1 MDVRTP
7 WSTERTMEDT
17 DTTELNAVNDGSPF
31 SADTKSAFKSTEE
44 TMAELRREN
53 FRLRLILYDYQK
65 AKKRLIDPQDAES
78 SRLFAAEAENL
89 SLKEALIEKSDLI
102 RSASKMIDILKAEN
116 DSFKEQLKE
125 ARERMEQHE
134 REWRKKYDEVYAEL
148 VEVRGTL
155 HISDLKA
162 RAQEHQVAR
171 QTGELQSQVAELQF
185 TVDAGRTE
193 IDRKTRELESV
204 QADVSKLR
212 SVLEQLSEGQP
223 GEDGLQHS
231 VNELSHS
238 LHESCV
244 KRIQELASLL
254 HLLIRQITDAGLT
267 PVATIPLDLS
277 LNLDQ
282 IDRKPLGELAAVYN
296 QPVPTNQQT
305 SKGSTTDEDVRDAE
319 VPSTDVASSVSW
331 LTDRLNAARQLILD
345 LGNQRLKQDAC
356 ISQLK
361 LTHRSEL
368 DALKENCRSMEEQ
381 LHKQKVSFEAEATK
395 RNEEIHNLNQRVA
408 DLLGQAEN
416 EMKMR
421 GKLLADVDQA
431 QEQARRL
438 ECEKTEVRERLT
450 AELREKEHVIQR
462 LQLVLAVV
470 SSNGDV
476 TQHTIPNQ
484 TCMLDS
490 FGPDAGAR
498 EETGKLL
505 CGLSP
510 KLQTSADG
518 DGGSFMQHILLS
530 SAGAPE
536 ATDVD
541 RSGDHPP
548 RSIESATFNLDVASG
563 SDKANNQDG
572 QNTSSKEASDQLVPD
587 DIQGLQREL
596 TTVRQQLDKQKEEYA
611 RLKNAYNILA
621 TATNIGSLASEAIT
635 SFDVTHD
642 LGQLSNSSSLAESMG
657 DLPTVSTPPCVS
669 RSPVFD
675 ETSNLDE
682 LVANRDAGGSAEDLS
697 DRDVSGTALD
707 VGKAQTANDSIAPP
721 NISTS
726 LILPSRTRA
735 ASGLSASCVGQPLS
749 VETVLNLSLPGVLD
763 PDSQDVRRLPHNSPA
778 IFDGQATP
786 RFEPQSLS
794 GLRTLYSLIHGLK
807 LQLDEVRFTQH
818 SFVEMVNRSLSA
830 VVLDNSTNSF
840 PENITESH
848 KNVGIGTSFLFPS
861 DCQKETPKTS
871 VGNSSVQMSKADA
884 TYGGNETILENL
896 QRSFLMRP
904 DSDVDLDKSSTSVSN
919 VNKTLG
925 ELRAYPRS
933 PGRPFCPP
941 HQTNQPHGNAPRIAS
956 ILKSKNPLA
965 RLKAT
970 CQAASVSWCDDAPTQ
985 PAVEV
990 PYPLSV
996 SFNVDDRSDSSRPS
1010 SRIGLE
1016 QSVIGNLSLVEWQNK
1031 ELFERLARATAKLR
1045 DALDECVEASSQL
1058 WGGETEKSLAKLFHN
1073 TLEISRRD
1081 EDHGD
1086 NKTPEPSRAADWNTS
1101 NLAPNQSVQF
1111 DGLHPHL
1118 DSARMSND
1126 VSFSQLFG
1134 PAWPAAP
1141 DSSFS
1146 EKTDQKVSADTQ
1158 TVTSKPCT
1166 TSTTATS
1173 TTTTAQAFT
1182 DPTDVVMLHRYVALL
1197 THALSVLRR
1206 TISDSMQRHATSSS
1220 EAPTPDVDPH
1230 WLVSWVQSATHWFH
1244 SYMDNETVSDRSKG
1258 TVDSVAAADKDDVES
1273 LLECLER
1280 VFNDR
1285 IDDWVRDTK
1294 QHFTELAA
1302 AQKKNEELLITV
1314 NRLEGEVEQLYEE
1327 KQLAKND
1334 CEDLRRQLASLPVEQ
1349 DPNFHAASD
1358 FPQYSADKGD
1368 QQSVFG
1374 RLGRIFNVGQSK
1386 LASTVASPKSDVVEG
1401 SCPGSAVWNA
1411 ALQKERDTLLNL
1423 LQSHGFVVE
1432 PSGSLSSCVE
1442 SILTD
1447 LKETHNQCS
1456 QLSKKLIDFVPRS
1469 EYDQVNDA
1477 VQGLRTRLDQIERQ
1491 RAYIKQRIG
1500 LLNFEVDPNDFTD
1513 CVDLLLSELS
1523 SLRGSYQQLTREN
1536 SHLLNKLDSSVSKKD
1551 YVECQNR
1558 VDELLKELRQL
1569 QNGAEV
1575 DCHVVER
1582 AVSILAPLAPTPV
1595 EPYLPDLVE
1604 WIVHELTEQRSTVDQ
1619 LRRDKN
1625 QAVSLVSALCE
1636 TDSPMTF
1643 SECFDLLRRK
1653 WIETQAN
1660 LNALIAEREKVFLVL
1675 KDIQPDYGAQSLL
1688 DCIKSLV
1695 SSLTQ
1700 KQHDLEAMREYYAKN
1715 SVPSVEHA
1723 KLQSDLEFVCDELEQ
1738 CRRAADELE
1747 AERNELLRSSVPL
1760 EEHQEL
1766 LQQLSDLEK
1775 RMVENKHAF
1784 DAQQRQIRHILSGAI
1799 AVDPKENDVVRY
1811 VEVLCE
1817 QLAEQRQLIAS
1828 LEARYNKVV
1837 TDCENLRQQVA
1848 EGVAELDKRSARLKH
1863 EYENQMNATRMELE
1877 GKLSQCLLENE
1888 KSASELGEYRENLRN
1903 LNSLLE
1909 ARQAESDC
1917 LLEQLAEMEEEL
1929 QSVRSSL
1936 KAKSESAQAAVEAA
1950 SAHEER
1956 ANALQS
1962 QLDCLRTEH
1971 AHCMTRPATVNTQT
1985 SPVGKSKSTEDVN
1998 MGYAMRAPR
2007 PDFTETTDQQSVA
2020 RSRKYGELKAVAFE
2034 IKEKLV
2040 HRTNKLESAL
2050 TEVARLRSVIQQDKE
2065 HASRVLEEVE
2075 DLRKQAVRKN
2085 RMIRELETEV
2095 ARLRALISNSG
2106 YPQPVINAPDTHSS
2120 ARTPSQREQP
2130 RGAHCRVTMDGSLTS
2145 SFHASLLQHPDTPSI
2160 NDPEFERDLSVVNAS
2175 LTTSAMNSPDL
2186 FPEREA
2192 VPAERSTSPPC
2203 KRCKQ
2208 LCHVAVNLQRLSSE
2222 LQRRVNVDLDEE
2234 LSLLDTLER
2243 QTVPTQITT
2252 SPALSQMPTQ
2262 NRDASAQVSMTSALS
2277 SSMDELKVNIQSL
2290 HHARSRLQH
2299 YAKEV
2304 DRICSI
2310 LVRRSH
2316 DTGDSASPRNVSNA
2330 ELEVATGMISRN
2342 FDSLARIRR
2351 RLKSFFREMN
2361 LSHNATGTKI
2371 LADLRAVIEDLGTND
2386 SSLASASKS
2395 SEHLGGKENVAPK
2408 IIRSSDGLP
2417 DSLSNQAQV
2426 YRRQFREL
2434 ARGLDSMAKDLT
2446 QTTNVLRATRTNLE
2460 RTTGLSVPDVSPIP
2474 VMKRPS
2480 SRTT

>member
-1 MDVRTP
+1 M
-7 WSTERTMEDT
+7 
-17 DTTELNAVNDGSPF
+17 
-31 SADTKSAFKSTEE
+31 
-44 TMAELRREN
+44 
-53 FRLRLILYDYQK
+53 
-65 AKKRLIDPQDAES
+65 
-78 SRLFAAEAENL
+78 
-89 SLKEALIEKSDLI
+89 
-102 RSASKMIDILKAEN
+102 
-116 DSFKEQLKE
+116 
-125 ARERMEQHE
+125 
-134 REWRKKYDEVYAEL
+134 
-148 VEVRGTL
+148 
-155 HISDLKA
+155 
-162 RAQEHQVAR
+162 HQ
-171 QTGELQSQVAELQF
+171 
-185 TVDAGRTE
+185 
-193 IDRKTRELESV
+193 
-204 QADVSKLR
+204 
-212 SVLEQLSEGQP
+212 
-223 GEDGLQHS
+223 
-231 VNELSHS
+231 
-238 LHESCV
+238 
-244 KRIQELASLL
+244 
-254 HLLIRQITDAGLT
+254 
-267 PVATIPLDLS
+267 
-277 LNLDQ
+277 
-282 IDRKPLGELAAVYN
+282 
-296 QPVPTNQQT
+296 
-305 SKGSTTDEDVRDAE
+305 
-319 VPSTDVASSVSW
+319 
-331 LTDRLNAARQLILD
+331 
-345 LGNQRLKQDAC
+345 
-356 ISQLK
+356 
-361 LTHRSEL
+361 SEL
-368 DALKENCRSMEEQ
+368 DALKENCRSMGEQ
-381 LHKQKVSFEAEATK
+381 LHKQKVSFEAEAAK

-470 SSNGDV
+470 GSNGDV
-476 TQHTIPNQ
+476 TQHTIANE

-490 FGPDAGAR
+490 FGPDTGAH

-505 CGLSP
+505 CDLSP
-510 KLQTSADG
+510 KPQQTAADG
-518 DGGSFMQHILLS
+518 DGGSFMQHILRS

-541 RSGDHPP
+541 KSDDHLPH
-548 RSIESATFNLDVASG
+548 SIESATFNLDVAAG
-563 SDKANNQDG
+563 ADKANNQDA
-572 QNTSSKEASDQLVPD
+572 QNTSSKEATGQLVPD

-611 RLKNAYNILA
+611 RLKNAYNLLA

-642 LGQLSNSSSLAESMG
+642 LGQLSNSSSLAESIG

-682 LVANRDAGGSAEDLS
+682 LVANRGTDGSAEDLS
-697 DRDVSGTALD
+697 ARDVSGTALD
-707 VGKAQTANDSIAPP
+707 VGNAQTANGSAVPP
-721 NISTS
+721 NTSNS

-735 ASGLSASCVGQPLS
+735 ASGLSASCVGQPP

-763 PDSQDVRRLPHNSPA
+763 PDSQDFRRLPHNSPA
-778 IFDGQATP
+778 IYDGQATP
-786 RFEPQSLS
+786 RFEPQSLA

-807 LQLDEVRFTQH
+807 LQLDEVRFSQH

-840 PENITESH
+840 PENMTESH
-848 KNVGIGTSFLFPS
+848 KNVAIGTSFLFPS
-861 DCQKETPKTS
+861 GCRKETPKIS
-871 VGNSSVQMSKADA
+871 MGDSSVQISKADA

-941 HQTNQPHGNAPRIAS
+941 HQMNQPNGNAPRIAS

-970 CQAASVSWCDDAPTQ
+970 YQAASVSWCDDAPTQ
-985 PAVEV
+985 PAMEV
-990 PYPLSV
+990 PHPLSV
-996 SFNVDDRSDSSRPS
+996 SFNVDDHSDSSRPS

-1016 QSVIGNLSLVEWQNK
+1016 QSAVGDLSLVEWQNK

-1045 DALDECVEASSQL
+1045 DALDECSQL
-1058 WGGETEKSLAKLFHN
+1058 WGGETENSLVKLFHN
-1073 TLEISRRD
+1073 TLEISHQD
-1081 EDHGD
+1081 EVHGD
-1086 NKTPEPSRAADWNTS
+1086 NNKTPEPSRAADWNTS
-1101 NLAPNQSVQF
+1101 GLAPNQSVQF
-1111 DGLHPHL
+1111 DGLHPQL

-1126 VSFSQLFG
+1126 VSFSQLFA

-1182 DPTDVVMLHRYVALL
+1182 DPSDVVMLHRYVALL

-1206 TISDSMQRHATSSS
+1206 TISDSMQRHVTSSS
-1220 EAPTPDVDPH
+1220 EAANPDVDPH

-1258 TVDSVAAADKDDVES
+1258 TVDSVAAVDKDDVES

-1314 NRLEGEVEQLYEE
+1314 NRLESEVEQLSEE
-1327 KQLAKND
+1327 KQLAK
-1334 CEDLRRQLASLPVEQ
+1334 
-1349 DPNFHAASD
+1349 
-1358 FPQYSADKGD
+1358 YSADKGD

-1386 LASTVASPKSDVVEG
+1386 LASTVASPKGDVFEA
-1401 SCPGSAVWNA
+1401 SCRGSAMWNA
-1411 ALQKERDTLLNL
+1411 ALEKERDAVLHL

-1447 LKETHNQCS
+1447 LKETQNQCS
-1456 QLSKKLIDFVPRS
+1456 QLSKKLTDFVPRS
-1469 EYDQVNDA
+1469 DYDQVNDA
-1477 VQGLRTRLDQIERQ
+1477 VQGLRTRLDQIEQQ

-1500 LLNFEVDPNDFTD
+1500 LLNFEVDPSDFTD

-1536 SHLLNKLDSSVSKKD
+1536 SHLLSKLDSSVSKKD

-1558 VDELLKELRQL
+1558 VDELLEELRQL
-1569 QNGAEV
+1569 QNDAEV
-1575 DCHVVER
+1575 DCRVAER
-1582 AVSILAPLAPTPV
+1582 AVSILAPLAPAPV
-1595 EPYLPDLVE
+1595 EPCLPDLVE
-1604 WIVHELTEQRSTVDQ
+1604 WIVHELTEQRSTADQ
-1619 LRRDKN
+1619 LRHDQN
-1625 QAVSLVSALCE
+1625 QAVSLVCALCG

-1643 SECFDLLRRK
+1643 SECFDLLHRK
-1653 WIETQAN
+1653 WIETQTD
-1660 LNALIAEREKVFLVL
+1660 LNALIAERERVFLVL
-1675 KDIQPDYGAQSLL
+1675 KDIQPDYDAQSLL

-1700 KQHDLEAMREYYAKN
+1700 KQHDLDAMREYYAKN
-1715 SVPSVEHA
+1715 SVPSAEHT

-1738 CRRAADELE
+1738 CRLRADELE

-1766 LQQLSDLEK
+1766 HQQLSDLEK
-1775 RMVENKHAF
+1775 RMVENKHIF
-1784 DAQQRQIRHILSGAI
+1784 EAQQRQIRHILSGAI
-1799 AVDPKENDVVRY
+1799 AVDPKENDVVRCI
-1811 VEVLCE
+1811 EVLCE
-1817 QLAEQRQLIAS
+1817 QLAERRQLIAS
-1828 LEARYNKVV
+1828 LEARYNTVV
-1837 TDCENLRQQVA
+1837 RDCENLRQQVA
-1848 EGVAELDKRSARLKH
+1848 RGVAELDKRSARLKQ
-1863 EYENQMNATRMELE
+1863 EYENQLSSTRMELE

-1888 KSASELGEYRENLRN
+1888 KSASELEENREKLRN
-1903 LNSLLE
+1903 LNNLLE

-1950 SAHEER
+1950 SAHQER
-1956 ANALQS
+1956 ANTLQS
-1962 QLDCLRTEH
+1962 QLDYLRAEH

-1985 SPVGKSKSTEDVN
+1985 SPIGKSKSTEEVST
-1998 MGYAMRAPR
+1998 GYAMRAPR
-2007 PDFTETTDQQSVA
+2007 SDFTEATDPQSVA

-2095 ARLRALISNSG
+2095 ARLRALVSNSG
-2106 YPQPVINAPDTHSS
+2106 HPQPVINAPDTHSS

-2130 RGAHCRVTMDGSLTS
+2130 RGAHCCVAMDGSLTS

-2160 NDPEFERDLSVVNAS
+2160 NDPEFERDISVVNAS
-2175 LTTSAMNSPDL
+2175 LTTSAMNSHEQ
-2186 FPEREA
+2186 FPEHEI
-2192 VPAERSTSPPC
+2192 VPSEPSSSPSC
-2203 KRCKQ
+2203 KRCEQ

-2243 QTVPTQITT
+2243 HTVPTQIVT
-2252 SPALSQMPTQ
+2252 SPVHSQKSTQ
-2262 NRDASAQVSMTSALS
+2262 HRDACSAQVSMASALS
-2277 SSMDELKVNIQSL
+2277 SSVDELKVNIQSL

-2299 YAKEV
+2299 YVGEV
-2304 DRICSI
+2304 DRICSV

-2316 DTGDSASPRNVSNA
+2316 DTGDSASPRNVPNA
-2330 ELEVATGMISRN
+2330 ELEMVTKMIARS
-2342 FDSLARIRR
+2342 FDSLTCIRR
-2351 RLKSFFREMN
+2351 RLKSFFREMK
-2361 LSHNATGTKI
+2361 LSDNATGTKI
-2371 LADLRAVIEDLGTND
+2371 LADLRAVIHDLRTND
-2386 SSLASASKS
+2386 SSLASLSKS
-2395 SEHLGGKENVAPK
+2395 SDHLDGKENVAPK
-2408 IIRSSDGLP
+2408 IVRSSSGRP
-2417 DSLSNQAQV
+2417 DCLANQAQI

-2434 ARGLDSMAKDLT
+2434 ARGLDSMAKDLA

-2474 VMKRPS
+2474 VMKSPS